1 MTQINSEIMDLRS
14 LGQRFAML
22 ELKALIA
29 PLVYNFYLEPV
40 DYLKDVKFKL
50 DFVLR
55 ASHPIR
61 MKIIPINQ
69 T

>member
-1 MTQINSEIMDLRS
+1 MDLRL

-29 PLVYNFYLEPV
+29 SMVYNFYLEPI
-40 DYLKDVKFKL
+40 DYLKDIKL
-50 DFVLR
+50 KMDIVLR
-55 ASHPIR
+55 PSGPIR
-61 MKIIPINQ
+61 MKIIPIKR